1 MEAYYCAALGIVRLM
16 VRCTLSSGVAS
27 GDNVNLQFDSASK
40 YKPKINE
47 GTSTEGYGV
56 AYANIHAGHLTGT
69 AVCSAYKTGTLGVIV
84 LHSVAP
90 DNTSGSDDY
99 FFHGFY
105 YTEDLPSTGGES

>member
-1 MEAYYCAALGIVRLM
+1 M
-16 VRCTLSSGVAS
+16 VRCALSIGIAS
-27 GDNVNLQFDSASK
+27 GNNVNLQFNSASK

-47 GTSTEGYGV
+47 GTSTEGYGI
-56 AYANIHAGHLTGT
+56 AYANIHAGPLTGA

-90 DNTSGSDDY
+90 DNISSSDDY

-105 YTEDLPSTGGES
+105 YTEDLPTTQGGES